1 MFKDLFV
8 ILIGLVGGI
17 SVGLQS
23 PLAGA
28 MGQRVGG
35 AAGSFIVHLSGA
47 LLSGALLF
55 LRGGEKIREW
65 HTLPWYMLGSGF
77 FGLVLYLT
85 ISYTLPRLGG
95 ATMIALIIIG
105 QLLVGVLIDQFGWLG
120 VLPHPASGARV
131 IGIALLLA
139 GGYLIGR

>member
-1 MFKDLFV
+1 MFKDFFV
-8 ILIGLVGGI
+8 ILVGLIGGV

-28 MGQRVGG
+28 VSQRLGG
-35 AAGSFIVHLSGA
+35 AAGSFIVHLSGM

-105 QLLVGVLIDQFGWLG
+105 QLMVGILVDQFGWLG
-120 VLPHPASGARV
+120 VLPHPVSGAR
-131 IGIALLLA
+131 ILGIVLLLA
-139 GGYLIGR
+139 GGYFISR